1 MRKFSSVA
9 SCALLAAVAAVSSG
23 ATTAEQ
29 PASLIDRAQPR
40 PRGAATRDLLADSR
54 DEALTRDLSALIAQE
69 VAARGLTDD
78 LARLDAPRLDSGR
91 MRSIAWW
98 GAPGNVARLRL
109 GDLLDQAAR
118 NSVQIGV
125 FSELPAI
132 RATSI
137 DEAKGRYTPELFGE
151 GRYNR
156 RNEPTTS
163 LAQTRGND
171 RLREKDTAFEF
182 GVRARTRTGAEV
194 TLSERLSNL
203 DTNLID
209 YIPPQQARSRT
220 VLGVVQPLLREG
232 GTRYNDA
239 VVKIARIETEVAES
253 EFARQAE
260 SHLLEVIRSY
270 WTLYLA
276 RAALAQQQHAAQ
288 AVDMLVGR
296 IERRSGLDQLTLQ
309 VNRARAVQA
318 DRRASLV
325 RSESAVRNAQTRLRA
340 LINLPGLGLD
350 LGTAE
355 LPAADY
361 RPIGFK
367 SLATQALESRP
378 EIKQGLLSYRAALL
392 REGMAA
398 NEALPQLDLVL
409 ETSVNGRDGNFAFG
423 DSFHDAADHGMS
435 YVAGLRFGVPL
446 GNDERKARRDRRRIE
461 SNQQA
466 LQLRSTV
473 ETTLLETQVAAN
485 EYDVAYAE
493 MMRRAEAVQLASE
506 DQRVL
511 VERYNSGAGLGG
523 NSPTDATVG
532 ALYLDR
538 MLDSQ
543 TRVVSAERELAE
555 AQATFQVASA
565 AVSRA
570 RGTLLSDLGF
580 AVVSERSPDGLPRY
594 KLTPLAT
601 ASK

>member
-1 MRKFSSVA
+1 MILA
-9 SCALLAAVAAVSSG
+9 ALAAVSTSALAADQDTS
-23 ATTAEQ
+23 
-29 PASLIDRAQPR
+29 PIDKAQPR
-40 PRGAATRDLLADSR
+40 PRGAYTPGLLGDGTNAR
-54 DEALTRDLSALIAQE
+54 LTHDLSTLVAQE
-69 VAARGLTDD
+69 VQARGLTDD
-78 LARLDAPRLDSGR
+78 LAKLDAPTYDAPR

-98 GAPGNVARLRL
+98 GNPANVSQLTL
-109 GDLLDQAAR
+109 DDLLNKAIN

-125 FSELPAI
+125 FAELPAI

-163 LAQTRGND
+163 LAQTRGSD
-171 RLREKDTAFEF
+171 RLQEKDTAFEF
-182 GVRARTRTGAEV
+182 GVRAKTRTGAEV

-209 YIPPQQARSRT
+209 YIPQQQARSRT

-239 VVKIARIETEVAES
+239 IIKIARIETQVAES

-260 SHLLEVIRSY
+260 SHLLEVVRSY

-276 RAALAQQQHAAQ
+276 RAALAQQLRASQS
-288 AVDMLVGR
+288 VDALVTR
-296 IERRSGLDQLTLQ
+296 IQNRKGLDQLTLQ

-318 DRRASLV
+318 ERRAALV
-325 RSESAVRNAQTRLRA
+325 RAESAVRNAQTRLRA
-340 LINLPGLGLD
+340 LINVPGLGVD
-350 LGTAE
+350 IATAE

-361 RPIGFK
+361 RPTGFK
-367 SLATQALESRP
+367 TLAAQALESRP
-378 EIKQGLLSYRAALL
+378 EVKQGLLNYRAALL
-392 REGMAA
+392 REGLAE

-409 ETSVNGRDGNFAFG
+409 EASVNGKGNDNFEIDNA
-423 DSFHDAADHGMS
+423 FHDATDHGLS
-435 YVAGLRFGVPL
+435 YVAGVRFGVPL
-446 GNDERKARRDRRRIE
+446 GHDERKARRDRRRIE

-466 LQLRSTV
+466 LQLRATV

-493 MMRRAEAVQLASE
+493 MMRRAEAVQLSTE

-511 VERYNSGAGLGG
+511 GERYTSGAGLGG

-538 MLDSQ
+538 LLDSQ
-543 TRVVSAERELAE
+543 TRVVNSERELAE
-555 AQATFQVASA
+555 SQATFQVAAA
-565 AVSRA
+565 AVERA
-570 RGTLLSDLGF
+570 RGTLLADLGF
-580 AVVSERSPDGLPRY
+580 AVGSERGPDGLPRY
-594 KLTPLAT
+594 KLVPIT
-601 ASK
+601 AAK